1 VSQNETNLPSSK
13 KIKLEDINKTKP
25 TIIIPLQDNT
35 VDEGKQF
42 TFECR

>member
-1 VSQNETNLPSSK
+1 VSNEDNVPSSK
-13 KIKLEDINKTKP
+13 KIKLDEINETKP

-35 VDEGKQF
+35 VDEGKKF

>member
-1 VSQNETNLPSSK
+1 MSQNEGNVPSSK
-13 KIKLEDINKTKP
+13 KIKLEEINKPKP

>member
-1 VSQNETNLPSSK
+1 MSLNEDNIPSSK
-13 KIKLEDINKTKP
+13 KIKLEEIIKP
-25 TIIIPLQDNT
+25 KPLIVLPLQDNT